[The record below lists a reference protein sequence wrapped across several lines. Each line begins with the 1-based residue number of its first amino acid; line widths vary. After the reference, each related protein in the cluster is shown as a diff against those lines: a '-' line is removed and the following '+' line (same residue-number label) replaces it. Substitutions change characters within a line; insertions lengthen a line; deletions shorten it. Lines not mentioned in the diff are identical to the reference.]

1 MQEGPPPLAGR
12 PPSFDHVLGDARLR
26 DLKPELEQF
35 AVNAWRT
42 PKRIFDAHPPDQRA
56 QFRVD
61 LRSPSQWERLPTPG
75 AAKAGPV
82 PTHERLG
89 PDDCENLQDRRKPAI
104 QLNQEPAIMVREPD
118 ATRQPTP
125 HDNQLM
131 SKHRVLSLKPQLRLE
146 WRGQD
151 GQNETEQTD
160 HSASLGDSI
169 TASTRIRFSV
179 HTGDLSMTIL
189 LLEEVFRTEGLP
201 EFTFVPA
208 PNYNEILLDI
218 RRAGKPVIL
227 EGQSGTG
234 KTTCVK
240 RILTELN
247 DQAPTEYLTAR
258 NPVHISRIESIVRDQ
273 GPGRFVIDDFHRLAQ
288 TLHAP
293 IADVAK
299 IFSEVGDATLL
310 PKLIIIG
317 INQVGSGLIQLVPDI
332 AKRTGIHRILPGRR
346 QDIAALIAS
355 GSERLNINIVN
366 SDTIYD
372 ETLGDYWL
380 TQQLCQSICAAANVT
395 QTAETPQQI
404 TYIVADTRQRVVER
418 LRPAY
423 YPAVKDFCRGRR
435 FRPSNDPYF
444 KLLREVGQQESS
456 IVDLNEMANSRP
468 EVRGSINN
476 IKERRLEILIES
488 KPAVA
493 LHFYYNDDTK
503 SFAIEDPALFY
514 FIKHL
519 DWNQL
524 RQDCGFRE
532 QNDDCEFE
540 VALSFAGA

>member
-1 MQEGPPPLAGR
+1 
-12 PPSFDHVLGDARLR
+12 
-26 DLKPELEQF
+26 
-35 AVNAWRT
+35 
-42 PKRIFDAHPPDQRA
+42 
-56 QFRVD
+56 
-61 LRSPSQWERLPTPG
+61 
-75 AAKAGPV
+75 
-82 PTHERLG
+82 
-89 PDDCENLQDRRKPAI
+89 
-104 QLNQEPAIMVREPD
+104 
-118 ATRQPTP
+118 
-125 HDNQLM
+125 
-131 SKHRVLSLKPQLRLE
+131 
-146 WRGQD
+146 
-151 GQNETEQTD
+151 
-160 HSASLGDSI
+160 
-169 TASTRIRFSV
+169 
-179 HTGDLSMTIL
+179 MTVL

-208 PNYNEILLDI
+208 PNYNEILLDV

-240 RILTELN
+240 RIITELS

-288 TLHAP
+288 TLQEQ

-299 IFSEVGDATLL
+299 ISAEVGDATQL

-346 QDIAALIAS
+346 QDIAALIAR
-355 GSERLNINIVN
+355 GCELLNIDILN
-366 SDTIYD
+366 SDAIYD

-380 TQQLCQSICAAANVT
+380 TQQLCQSICAAGNVT
-395 QTAETPQQI
+395 QTAETRQQI
-404 TYIVADTRQRVVER
+404 TYTVADTRQRVVER
-418 LRPAY
+418 LRAAY

-444 KLLREVGQQESS
+444 KLLREVGQQDSS

-468 EVRGSINN
+468 DVRGSINN

-488 KPAVA
+488 KPAIA
-493 LHFYYNDDTK
+493 LHFYYNADTK

-532 QNDDCEFE
+532 QNDDHEFE
-540 VALSFAGA
+540 VALSFAGENRQLAQYIYEGLTTLDVTVFYDEMFEANYLGKAWSQQFKEIFGKKSRFVVCILDNHHSTKIWPTFEREVFAPRIVDESVIPIFLDATKFVGIPQDIVGIKFKFDPTAPDWQSRADGEIIYKLIDKLSE